1 MSLTAPNSPIL
12 CVGETLWDVL
22 PAGEFLGGAPLNV
35 AGHLSRLGTPSL
47 LLSRV
52 GCDTRGKRA
61 RDQMRTLGID
71 TRLVQIDSVLPTGE
85 ARAILDADGSASY
98 EFLSPAAWDKITID
112 DSVMES
118 ARTAAA
124 VVFGTLARRTL
135 TGTHALTAIL
145 KVARWRILDV
155 NLRAP
160 HDDRA
165 VVLESLR
172 QADFVKLNDSE
183 VQVLACLLGTSPYHE
198 SFKDC
203 LTEEFGTSS
212 LCITRGE
219 RGALLWHQ
227 GQWTEQPAFPTV
239 VADTVGAGDSFL
251 AMLLRELIRGSS
263 AATAMQQAARLASY
277 VASHSGAIPEYP
289 LHRFMGET

>member
-1 MSLTAPNSPIL
+1 VTAPITPIL
-12 CVGETLWDVL
+12 CVGEILWDVL

-35 AGHLSRLGTPSL
+35 AGHLSRLGVSAL

-52 GCDTRGKRA
+52 GSDSRGERA
-61 RDQMRTLGID
+61 RDQMRKLGLDI
-71 TRLVQIDSVLPTGE
+71 RLVQVDSNLPTGE
-85 ARAILDADGSASY
+85 ARAILDVNGSANY
-98 EFLSPAAWDKITID
+98 QFLSPAAWDEITIND
-112 DSVMES
+112 AVMES

-124 VVFGTLARRTL
+124 VVFGTLAQRTPAGAKTL
-135 TGTHALTAIL
+135 ANIL

-160 HDDRA
+160 HDDDV
-165 VVLESLR
+165 VVLESLQ

-183 VQVLACLLGTSPYHE
+183 ILGLASLLGSRSDPE
-198 SFKDC
+198 SFKNC
-203 LTEEFGTSS
+203 LTTQFGTSS

-219 RGALLWHQ
+219 HGALLWHQ
-227 GQWTEQPAFPTV
+227 GQWTEQAAYPTV

-251 AMLLRELIRGSS
+251 AMLLRELLRGSS
-263 AATAMQQAARLASY
+263 AKTAMQQAARLASY

-289 LHRFMGET
+289 PHRFMSET